1 MEQRLSGLSGRVM
14 AAAVALALAAS
25 MALGATP
32 AFALNNGGLTDDGT
46 ASITVH
52 KYKTPAASSE
62 PGTGSTADAATCPP
76 APSRCRAWTSRCT
89 SSTPP
94 R

>member
-1 MEQRLSGLSGRVM
+1 MECSKPWFSGRM
-14 AAAVALALAAS
+14 AAALAALMLAAS
-25 MALGATP
+25 MALGAAP

-62 PGTGSTADAATCPP
+62 PGTGSTADAGNVPTGCQN
-76 APSRCRAWTSRCT
+76 RI
-89 SSTPP
+89 
-94 R
+94 